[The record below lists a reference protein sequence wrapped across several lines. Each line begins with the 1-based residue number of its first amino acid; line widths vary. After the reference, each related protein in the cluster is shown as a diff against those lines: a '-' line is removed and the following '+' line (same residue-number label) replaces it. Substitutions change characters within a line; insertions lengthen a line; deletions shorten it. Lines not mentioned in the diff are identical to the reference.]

1 MIPSTPLV
9 PYVGEPHN
17 QQVFEPQPSTVRPI
31 CSCFLLPRNCTSMV
45 KGFKNGFFDKFA
57 RNGNVSTVLQL
68 SFILGL
74 LKGFLLTLN
83 LLHVAYSQ

>member
-1 MIPSTPLV
+1 MLENLTTNKFLNLS
-9 PYVGEPHN
+9 
-17 QQVFEPQPSTVRPI
+17 QVQSDRD
-31 CSCFLLPRNCTSMV
+31 CSCVLLPRNCTSMV

-74 LKGFLLTLN
+74 LKGFVLTLN
-83 LLHVAYSQ
+83 L